1 MICIKSRRLFGPENM
16 SSGFDNNQGAAQ
28 FMHMHSLSSVLETII
43 SKLVGDI
50 SVF

>member
-1 MICIKSRRLFGPENM
+1 M
-16 SSGFDNNQGAAQ
+16 SSRFENNEGVAQ
-28 FMHMHSLSSVLETII
+28 FMHMHSLISVLETII